1 MSKGLKAL
9 KKIEKE
15 MSRLCGYDIAYDGK
29 VFDLFSIVGKE
40 LQAFEIIK
48 ERQVNVGAL
57 LELDN
62 LEEYN
67 NYCDV
72 VGGCKKLTIEEYDLV
87 KEVLDL

>member
-1 MSKGLKAL
+1 MNKGLQAL

-29 VFDLFSIVGKE
+29 VFDLFSIVGKG

-48 ERQVNVGAL
+48 EKQVNVSAL

-62 LEEYN
+62 LEQYN
-67 NYCDV
+67 GYCAI
-72 VGGCKKLTIEEYDLV
+72 VGGCKYLTQEEYDLL
-87 KEVLDL
+87 KEVLL